1 MRLKSIQT
9 ISVLAITVLSSLA
22 AFAQEPAAQTKD
34 NAISGRVVSESGQ
47 PLPGVN
53 VSLSAFGGPGGHR
66 TTTDNEGL
74 FRVQGLDAGMYR
86 VFLSAPGYVAQF
98 PSESTPTY
106 RAGDRAELTLI
117 KGAVIAGTITNIA
130 GEPVVNISVRAYQ
143 IRDTEGN
150 KIARPAFAQPK
161 FTDDRGYYR
170 IYGLQPGTYIVAA
183 GGQGQ
188 YFGSVNPFANDAMT
202 FAPASTR
209 DTAAEI
215 VVRSDQEATADIRY
229 RAEPGHAVSGKV
241 SGAQPPLPFTP
252 SVRLIDLESR
262 VVMTTAVVTGP
273 DRTFQVN
280 GISDGEYEIS
290 AIGGGGP
297 NNEVVASSARKIA
310 VRGADV
316 TGLDL
321 ALVAMG
327 SVDAQVN
334 IETDA
339 KLNCGRRRDT
349 AMKETMI
356 VLRRA
361 RPEEKS
367 GAAKD
372 KTADTSEVS
381 LFASSSFEAVPNEKG
396 EVHYRNLSAAT
407 YRFDVH
413 LPAAGW
419 YLRDVALDQKPGA
432 KTESTIARSGI
443 SIKLG
448 EKISGIAIA
457 IAEGGASL
465 RGRVTIPE
473 GQSLPPLRIY
483 LAPAERENSDNPLRF
498 FEAAVAA
505 DGTFVITNVAPG
517 RFWLLAQPA
526 EQIDATTIKST
537 RSDGS
542 FRAKVL
548 RAAEALKKEI
558 ALKPCERT
566 TDYEFPYSSPAPKP

>member
-1 MRLKSIQT
+1 MRLKSIGA
-9 ISVLAITVLSSLA
+9 ISVLAITLLGSQA
-22 AFAQEPAAQTKD
+22 AWAQEPAAQTKD

-47 PLPGVN
+47 PLAGVN
-53 VSLSAFGGPGGHR
+53 VSLSVLGGSGGRR

-74 FRVQGLDAGMYR
+74 FKVQGLDAGMYR

-98 PSESTPTY
+98 PTESTPTY
-106 RAGDRAELTLI
+106 RPGERAELTLV
-117 KGAVIAGTITNIA
+117 KGAIIAGTITNIA
-130 GEPVVNISVRAYQ
+130 GEPVVNVNVRAYQ

-150 KIARPAFAQPK
+150 KLATPAFSQNK

-188 YFGSVNPFANDAMT
+188 YFGSVNPYGNDAMT

-241 SGAQPPLPFTP
+241 SGAQPPLPFSP

-262 VVMTTAVVTGP
+262 VVMTSVPANGT
-273 DRTFQVN
+273 DRTFQLN

-290 AIGGGGP
+290 ATTGGGP
-297 NNEVVASSARKIA
+297 GNETLASPARRIT

-321 ALVAMG
+321 TLAVMG
-327 SVDAQVN
+327 TVDAQVN
-334 IETDA
+334 LEKDA
-339 KLNCGRRRDT
+339 KLNCARRRDT
-349 AMKETMI
+349 AMRETLV

-367 GAAKD
+367 GVAKD
-372 KTADTSEVS
+372 KPADTSGVS
-381 LFASSSFEAVPNEKG
+381 LFTSTSSEAVPNEKG
-396 EVHYRNLSAAT
+396 EIHFRNLSSAT
-407 YRFDVH
+407 YRFDIQ

-419 YLRDVALDQKPGA
+419 YVRDLTLDQKPGA
-432 KTESTIARSGI
+432 RTESTVARNGI

-448 EKISGIAIA
+448 EKISGIVIA
-457 IAEGGASL
+457 IAEGAASL
-465 RGRVTIPE
+465 RGLVATVE
-473 GQSLPPLRIY
+473 GQSLPSGLRVY
-483 LAPAERENSDNPLRF
+483 LAPTERDNSDNPLRF
-498 FEAAVAA
+498 FEDAVAA
-505 DGTFVITNVAPG
+505 DGTFAIGNVAPG
-517 RFWLLAQPA
+517 RYWLLAQPA
-526 EQIDATTIKST
+526 EQIDATTIRST
-537 RSDGS
+537 GSDS
-542 FRAKVL
+542 IFRAKIL
-548 RAAEALKKEI
+548 RAAEALKREI
-558 ALKPCERT
+558 MFKPCDRT
-566 TDYEFPYSSPAPKP
+566 TDYEFPYSTSKP

>member
-1 MRLKSIQT
+1 MRSKRIKAT
-9 ISVLAITVLSSLA
+9 SVLAMTLLISLA

-34 NAISGRVVSESGQ
+34 NVISGRVVSESGQ
-47 PLPGVN
+47 PLSGVN
-53 VSLSAFGGPGGHR
+53 VSLSAFGSSGGQR
-66 TTTDNEGL
+66 TTTDNEGR
-74 FRVQGLDAGMYR
+74 FKVQGLDAGMYR
-86 VFLSAPGYVAQF
+86 VFLSAPGYVMQF
-98 PSESTPTY
+98 PNEATPTY
-106 RAGDRAELTLI
+106 RPGDRPELTLI

-150 KIARPAFAQPK
+150 KIVTPAFSQPK

-188 YFGSVNPFANDAMT
+188 YFGSVNPFGNDAMT

-215 VVRSDQEATADIRY
+215 VVRSDQEAMVDIRY

-241 SGAQPPLPFTP
+241 SGVQPPLPFSP
-252 SVRLIDLESR
+252 NVRLADVQSR
-262 VVMTTAVVTGP
+262 VVMTTAPATGP
-273 DRTFQVN
+273 DRTFQLN

-297 NNEVVASSARKIA
+297 TNEVVASSARRIV

-321 ALVAMG
+321 ALAVMG
-327 SVDAQVN
+327 SIDAQVN

-349 AMKETMI
+349 AMRETMI

-361 RPEEKS
+361 RPEEKA

-372 KTADTSEVS
+372 KTVDTSEVP
-381 LFASSSFEAVPNEKG
+381 LFASTSFESVPNEKG
-396 EVHYRNLSAAT
+396 EIHFRNLSSAT
-407 YRFDVH
+407 YRFDVR

-419 YLRDVALDQKPGA
+419 YLRDLSLGGGKPNPTVARNGV
-432 KTESTIARSGI
+432 TIKS
-443 SIKLG
+443 G
-448 EKISGIAIA
+448 EKIAGVAIA
-457 IAEGGASL
+457 IAEGAASL
-465 RGRVTIPE
+465 RGRITIAE
-473 GQSLPPLRIY
+473 GQSWPPELRVY
-483 LAPAERENSDNPLRF
+483 LVPAERDNSDNPLRF
-498 FEAAVAA
+498 FEGAVAT
-505 DGTFVITNVAPG
+505 DGTFAIGNVAPG
-517 RFWLLAQPA
+517 RYWLLAQPA
-526 EQIDATTIKST
+526 AQIDANTIQST

-542 FRAKVL
+542 FRAKIL

-558 ALKPCERT
+558 AFKPCDRT
-566 TDYEFPYSSPAPKP
+566 TDYELPFSSPKP

>member
-1 MRLKSIQT
+1 MRLKSIQ
-9 ISVLAITVLSSLA
+9 AIFAVTLLSSLPV
-22 AFAQEPAAQTKD
+22 FAQEPATQTKD

-53 VSLSAFGGPGGHR
+53 VSVSGFGSSGGHR

-74 FRVQGLDAGMYR
+74 FKVQGLDAGMYR
-86 VFLSAPGYVAQF
+86 IFLGAPGYVTQF
-98 PSESTPTY
+98 GNEATPTY
-106 RAGDRAELTLI
+106 RPGDKAELTLI

-143 IRDTEGN
+143 IRDPEGN
-150 KIARPAFAQPK
+150 KIATPAFSQPK

-241 SGAQPPLPFTP
+241 SGAQPPLPYTP
-252 SVRLIDLESR
+252 SVRLIDLESKI
-262 VVMTTAVVTGP
+262 VMTTVQATGP
-273 DRTFQVN
+273 DRTFQLN

-290 AIGGGGP
+290 AVGGGGP
-297 NNEVVASSARKIA
+297 NVEAVASPARRIA

-321 ALVAMG
+321 ALAAMG
-327 SVDAQVN
+327 SLDAQVN
-334 IETDA
+334 IEPDA

-349 AMKETMI
+349 AMRETMV
-356 VLRRA
+356 VLRRV

-372 KTADTSEVS
+372 KTADTSGIS
-381 LFASSSFEAVPNEKG
+381 LFASNLSEAVPNEKG
-396 EVHYRNLSAAT
+396 EVHYRNLSSAT

-419 YLRDVALDQKPGA
+419 YLRDVVLDQKPGA
-432 KTESTIARSGI
+432 KTESTIARNGI
-443 SIKLG
+443 PIKLG
-448 EKISGIAIA
+448 EKISGITIA

-498 FEAAVAA
+498 FEDAVAA
-505 DGTFVITNVAPG
+505 DGTFAIANVAPG

-537 RSDGS
+537 RTDSS

-548 RAAEALKKEI
+548 RTAEALKKEI

-566 TDYEFPYSSPAPKP
+566 TDYELPYSSSPKP

>member
-1 MRLKSIQT
+1 MRMKSIQAM
-9 ISVLAITVLSSLA
+9 SVLMIALLSSLA

-47 PLPGVN
+47 PLPGVY
-53 VSLSAFGGPGGHR
+53 VSVSTLGGLGGRR
-66 TTTDNEGL
+66 TTTDNEGS
-74 FRVQGLDAGMYR
+74 FKVQGLDAGIYR
-86 VFLSAPGYVAQF
+86 IFLNAPGYVVQIPTDSA
-98 PSESTPTY
+98 PTY
-106 RAGDRAELTLI
+106 RPGDKAELTLV
-117 KGAVIAGTITNIA
+117 KGGVIAGTITNIA

-150 KIARPAFAQPK
+150 KIATQAFSQPK
-161 FTDDRGYYR
+161 ISDDRGYYR

-241 SGAQPPLPFTP
+241 SGPQAPLPFSP
-252 SVRLIDLESR
+252 SVRLTDLESH
-262 VVMTTAVVTGP
+262 VVMTSVQTTGP
-273 DRTFQVN
+273 DRTFQLN
-280 GISDGEYEIS
+280 GISDGEYEIN
-290 AIGGGGP
+290 AISPGGQ
-297 NNEVVASSARKIA
+297 NNEVLASSSRKIA

-321 ALVAMG
+321 ALAAMG

-334 IETDA
+334 LEADA

-349 AMKETMI
+349 AMKETMV
-356 VLRRA
+356 VLRRS

-367 GAAKD
+367 GAAR
-372 KTADTSEVS
+372 TADTSGIS
-381 LFASSSFEAVPNEKG
+381 LFASNSFEAVPNEKG
-396 EVHYRNLSAAT
+396 ELHYRNLSSAT
-407 YRFDVH
+407 YRFDVR

-419 YLRDVALDQKPGA
+419 YLRDVAMDQRPGPR
-432 KTESTIARSGI
+432 TESTISRSGL
-443 SIKLG
+443 SLKLG
-448 EKISGIAIA
+448 EKISGITIT

-465 RGRVTIPE
+465 RGRVTVPE

-498 FEAAVAA
+498 FEDAVAA
-505 DGTFVITNVAPG
+505 DGTFAIAHVAPG

-566 TDYEFPYSSPAPKP
+566 TDYELSYSSSPRP

>member
-1 MRLKSIQT
+1 MRFKSIQAL
-9 ISVLAITVLSSLA
+9 SVLAITLLSSLVV
-22 AFAQEPAAQTKD
+22 FAQEPAAQSKD

-47 PLPGVN
+47 PLSGVS
-53 VSLSAFGGPGGHR
+53 VSLIAFGSSGGQR

-74 FRVQGLDAGMYR
+74 FKVQGLDAGRYR
-86 VFLSAPGYVAQF
+86 VFLSAPGYVFQF
-98 PSESTPTY
+98 PNESSPTY
-106 RAGDRAELTLI
+106 RPGERAELTLV

-130 GEPVVNISVRAYQ
+130 GEPVVNINVRAYQ
-143 IRDTEGN
+143 IRDAEGN
-150 KIARPAFAQPK
+150 KIATPPFAQPK

-188 YFGSVNPFANDAMT
+188 YFGSVNPFGNDALT

-241 SGAQPPLPFTP
+241 SGAQPPLPYSP
-252 SVRLIDLESR
+252 SVRLVDLESHI
-262 VVMTTAVVTGP
+262 VMTSVPVTGP
-273 DRTFQVN
+273 DRTFQLN

-297 NNEVVASSARKIA
+297 NSEVLASSARRIA

-321 ALVAMG
+321 TLAVMG

-349 AMKETMI
+349 AMKETLV
-356 VLRRA
+356 VLRRL

-367 GAAKD
+367 GTAKD
-372 KTADTSEVS
+372 KADDTSGVS
-381 LFASSSFEAVPNEKG
+381 LFASSSFETVPNEKG
-396 EVHYRNLSAAT
+396 EVHFRNLSSAT
-407 YRFDVH
+407 YLFDVH

-419 YLRDVALDQKPGA
+419 YLRDLTLNQTVRA
-432 KTESTIARSGI
+432 KTETTWARNGI
-443 SIKLG
+443 SLKTG

-457 IAEGGASL
+457 IAEGAASL
-465 RGRVTIPE
+465 RGRVATAE
-473 GQSLPPLRIY
+473 GQSPPRGLRIY
-483 LAPAERENSDNPLRF
+483 LVPTERDNSDNPLRF
-498 FEAAVAA
+498 FEDAVEA
-505 DGTFVITNVAPG
+505 DGTFAIGNVAPG
-517 RFWLLAQPA
+517 RYWLLAQPT

-537 RSDGS
+537 RSESS
-542 FRAKVL
+542 FRAKIL
-548 RAAEALKKEI
+548 RAAEALKQEI
-558 ALKPCERT
+558 AFKPCDRT
-566 TDYEFPYSSPAPKP
+566 TGYEFPYSTPTP